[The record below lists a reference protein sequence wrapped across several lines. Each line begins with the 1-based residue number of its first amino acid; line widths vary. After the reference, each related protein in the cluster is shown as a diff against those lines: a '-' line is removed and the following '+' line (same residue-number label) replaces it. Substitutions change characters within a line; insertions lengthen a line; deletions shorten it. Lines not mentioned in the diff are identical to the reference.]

1 MQFNKKMGTTALA
14 VSLVMATTLV
24 GCSKDSNS
32 DSAAN
37 AVHATNGGTANNA
50 STDAKANNASTDAK
64 ANNATPDA
72 APSLDPV
79 ELSIYYPGGEQKD
92 VAAVE
97 EEMNKQLKDKI
108 NATVKIHAVD
118 WGNWDQKINLMVAS
132 GEPFDLVWTGSGDY
146 SVNVAKG
153 AFTDLT
159 DLLDKDAPEL
169 KAQIN
174 PVLLSGTQI
183 NGKNYAIPI
192 EKELAEQFGVMLNK
206 DLVDKYQFDLSTVKT
221 LADLEPML
229 QTIKDKETGV
239 VPFWGS
245 KNVTTLIPYEQN
257 GSDPVPGVIPLDG
270 TTKVVDQWETPEML
284 QLLKTMKEWNQKGF
298 FQQDPATQKDSTAN
312 DQAGTVFAEWS
323 QLTPGKDKVLSQGWG
338 HPLVQV
344 ALSEPYTT
352 SADLSGSMTA
362 ISRTSKNPDRAMML
376 INLLH
381 TDAQLLNTL
390 VNGVEGKH
398 FVKVS
403 DNVIKLPDGVQAGQS
418 AYAPGNSWQEG
429 NQFLD
434 YLWDN
439 EDSQKWEAYKAFNA
453 SAKPSPIVG
462 FTFNADPVK
471 NEEAAI
477 NNVYNAY
484 IDGLATG
491 TIDYEKV
498 LPDFVDKMK
507 KAGLEKV
514 IAERQ
519 KQIDAFL
526 ANKG

>member
-1 MQFNKKMGTTALA
+1 MQFNKRLGTTALA
-14 VSLVMATTLV
+14 VSLVMTTALV
-24 GCSKDSNS
+24 GCAKDSNS

-37 AVHATNGGTANNA
+37 SVNSKNAANATNG
-50 STDAKANNASTDAK
+50 AKANNASQ
-64 ANNATPDA
+64 DA
-72 APSLDPV
+72 ASSLDPV
-79 ELSIYYPGGEQKD
+79 ELSIYFPGGEQKD
-92 VAAVE
+92 VALVE
-97 EEMNKQLKDKI
+97 DAMNKLLKDKI
-108 NATVKIHAVD
+108 NATVKIHEVD
-118 WGNWDQKINLMVAS
+118 WGNWGQKINLMVAS
-132 GEPFDLVWTGSGDY
+132 GEPFDLVLTGAGDY
-146 SVNVAKG
+146 STYVAQG

-159 DLLDKDAPEL
+159 SLIDQYAPEM
-169 KAQIN
+169 KAQMN

-183 NGKNYAIPI
+183 NGKNYAVPV
-192 EKELAEQFGVMLNK
+192 EKELAEQYGLMLNK
-206 DLVDKYQFDLSTVKT
+206 DLVDKYHFDISSIKT

-229 QTIKDKETGV
+229 QTIKDKEPGV

-270 TTKVVDQWETPEML
+270 TTKVVDQWETPEMQ
-284 QLLKTMKEWNQKGF
+284 QLLQMMQEWNQKGL
-298 FQQDPATQKDSTAN
+298 FQQDPATQKDSSAV

-323 QLTPGKDKVLSQGWG
+323 PLTPGKDKVQSQQSG

-344 ALSEPYTT
+344 ALSQPYTT
-352 SADLSGSMTA
+352 SADLTGAMTA
-362 ISRTSKNPDRAMML
+362 ISRTSKNPERAMML

-381 TDAQLLNTL
+381 TDPEVLNTL
-390 VNGVEGKH
+390 VYGVEGKH
-398 FVKVS
+398 YVKVS
-403 DNVIKLPDGVQAGQS
+403 DNVIKLPDGVAAGQS
-418 AYAPGNSWQEG
+418 GYMPGNNWMEG

-439 EDSQKWEAYKAFNA
+439 EDPNKWDEYKAFNA
-453 SAKPSPIVG
+453 AAKASPIVG
-462 FTFNADPVK
+462 FTFNADSVK

-477 NNVYNAY
+477 VNIYNAY

-491 TIDYEKV
+491 TMDYKKA
-498 LPDFVDKMK
+498 LPEFVDKMK

-514 IAERQ
+514 ITEKQ